1 MRKLLLALFSVLVVL
16 VAGLI
21 IFRLNNKGIAPQTKE
36 TVVISPTPE
45 AISAIPEV
53 VASELTS
60 VVSPDG
66 EETLVMKKTKN
77 ENSVNYVFT
86 VGQKSIFQKGVE
98 PVTSFL
104 LPANAWSPD
113 NKFVFLKQIE
123 ATGSSFFVLS
133 VGKDYLSQNEKTSNI
148 SDIFNSKYPD
158 LSIDDVTGWGGVNLI
173 IVNSNKSEGVRGPS
187 FWFDAISHSLIKLS
201 TLF

>member
-98 PVTSFL
+98 PVT
-104 LPANAWSPD
+104 
-113 NKFVFLKQIE
+113 
-123 ATGSSFFVLS
+123 
-133 VGKDYLSQNEKTSNI
+133 
-148 SDIFNSKYPD
+148 
-158 LSIDDVTGWGGVNLI
+158 
-173 IVNSNKSEGVRGPS
+173 
-187 FWFDAISHSLIKLS
+187 
-201 TLF
+201 

>member
-1 MRKLLLALFSVLVVL
+1 MNARFNDLNAPLLVSVRSGAASSMPGMMDTILNLGINDKVVEAL
-16 VAGLI
+16 I
-21 IFRLNNKGIAPQTKE
+21 
-36 TVVISPTPE
+36 
-45 AISAIPEV
+45 
-53 VASELTS
+53 
-60 VVSPDG
+60 
-66 EETLVMKKTKN
+66 KKTKN